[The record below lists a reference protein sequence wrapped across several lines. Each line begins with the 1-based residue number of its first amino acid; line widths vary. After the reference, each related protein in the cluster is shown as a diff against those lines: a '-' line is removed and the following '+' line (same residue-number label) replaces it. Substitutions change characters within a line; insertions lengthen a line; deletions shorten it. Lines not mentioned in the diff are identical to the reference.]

1 MFSLPAKVR
10 LTFFLSPKSKIVP
23 FERFQINPPI
33 LKEVQEY
40 YQKLSNLAFFSEFR
54 RMENSSGGKT
64 IKVISVL
71 GCGWVGLP
79 LLRDLKQMYIVK
91 ASASTKEK
99 SQSLRNEGFDN
110 YLLQF
115 NEQFNK
121 ENAQAFL
128 NCDVLII
135 TLPPVILQEALRF
148 LPEIIESQTNKLKV
162 IYLSSTSVYARDS
175 ALYQEKDA
183 VNRISNHSGLEL
195 LALENEVQK
204 FSVNATTILRL
215 AGLIG
220 YDRQPGKF
228 HARNT
233 AISDPDAPVNL
244 VHRDDV
250 ISIIFKLILR
260 DKFGT
265 VYNVCAP
272 MHPNRKD
279 FYSLAAEL
287 LGLKTPK
294 FSENTG
300 KKRIISSEKLIAELD
315 YEYLFPDP
323 IFAVDDITD
332 EA

>member
-1 MFSLPAKVR
+1 
-10 LTFFLSPKSKIVP
+10 
-23 FERFQINPPI
+23 
-33 LKEVQEY
+33 
-40 YQKLSNLAFFSEFR
+40 
-54 RMENSSGGKT
+54 MENSSGGKT

-71 GCGWVGLP
+71 GCGWIGLP

-91 ASASTKEK
+91 ASASTEEK
-99 SQSLRNEGFDN
+99 FQSLSNEGFDA

-115 NEQFNK
+115 NEQFNQG
-121 ENAQAFL
+121 NAKAL
-128 NCDVLII
+128 LDCDVLII
-135 TLPPVILQEALRF
+135 TLPPAILKEALHFLSEILQNQAH
-148 LPEIIESQTNKLKV
+148 KLKI
-162 IYLSSTSVYARDS
+162 IYLSSTSVYPEDS
-175 ALYQEKDA
+175 AIYLEKDA
-183 VNRISNHSGLEL
+183 VNRISDHSGLDL
-195 LALENEVQK
+195 FALESEVQK
-204 FSVNATTILRL
+204 LSANATTVLRL

-228 HARNT
+228 HKSNA